1 MLDTIGKRLKCCRA
15 ATGKSTHDVVD
26 YIHSKGGEISY
37 ATYTRWESDTSIPQK
52 KTQVLLDDVAE
63 LFRNNGLYVD
73 VQWILTGD
81 GFPPQFTEYKN
92 LDEDTMF
99 ILASKTLPN
108 VELIQVGGEYGEPHV
123 RFGEF
128 CIVSTENSIDKNNNK
143 LCYVRHS
150 NGIKIGVIYV
160 FDETSIVVPGSENL
174 KLKKEDVIEC
184 RKIKWI
190 QKK

>member
-15 ATGKSTHDVVD
+15 ATGLAMRDIVD
-26 YIHSKGGEISY
+26 YIHAKGGEISY
-37 ATYTRWESDTSIPQK
+37 AAYTRWEADTSIPLK
-52 KTQVLLDDVAE
+52 KTQVLLNDVAE
-63 LFRNNGLYVD
+63 LFENNGLHVD

-81 GFPPQFTEYKN
+81 GFPPQFIEYKK

-123 RFGEF
+123 NFGEF
-128 CIVSTENSIDKNNNK
+128 CIVSTESSIEKNNKK
-143 LCYVRHS
+143 LCYVRHA
-150 NGIKIGVIYV
+150 NGIKIGVVYV
-160 FDETSIVVPGSENL
+160 FDETSIVIPGSETF
-174 KLKKEDVIEC
+174 KLKKDDVIEC